1 MIEKVFFYGM
11 AVLAIATT
19 LILLWAGP
27 AVACYSWQ
35 VFTCSEGKPE
45 STTQHLLR
53 TRDER
58 RAIVARGT
66 HRVTIRDVETSK
78 ERRFTLDT
86 PGFPYRHWLHA
97 GEK

>member
-1 MIEKVFFYGM
+1 MKFLF
-11 AVLAIATT
+11 AVIVGAMFLPSS
-19 LILLWAGP
+19 P

-45 STTQHLLR
+45 STANHLRR

-58 RAIVARGT
+58 RAIVARGIT
-66 HRVTIRDVETSK
+66 RVTIRDAETSK
-78 ERRFTLDT
+78 ERRFSLDIE
-86 PGFPYRHWLHA
+86 GFPYRHWLHA